1 MNSRCLT
8 PRALTLHMHLW
19 NHRTGERYM
28 QGNHR
33 LHSTNTT
40 PTPHLQRRQQ
50 QRRRRRTPVAAGGAV
65 VRYTFRVVAAHIAS
79 RVVFRA
85 RQAVVVVR
93 QLQHG
98 WQRRRP
104 DVLHCTGA
112 HTAIARVCIHTRY
125 HQPSTTANHTGSHT
139 CTAVPQLQ
147 PFSQRYRKP
156 LLPLHTSQEKPPV
169 PCLRS
174 GWRCSTCKACSK
186 SGPLGTSMPDARM
199 HLPPPIPTHTAIHT
213 APHVSG
219 HRHTPLDRCS
229 RRHVLLTAICKSSCH
244 DIAYQHESRVAHSE

>member
-104 DVLHCTGA
+104 NVLHCTGA

-125 HQPSTTANHTGSHT
+125 HQPPTININHSQRHNGIHT
-139 CTAVPQLQ
+139 CTTVPQSQ

-169 PCLRS
+169 PCLCS
-174 GWRCSTCKACSK
+174 GCRCSTCKASSK

-199 HLPPPIPTHTAIHT
+199 HLPKTHSH
-213 APHVSG
+213 PYN
-219 HRHTPLDRCS
+219 R
-229 RRHVLLTAICKSSCH
+229 
-244 DIAYQHESRVAHSE
+244 

>member
-1 MNSRCLT
+1 
-8 PRALTLHMHLW
+8 MHLW

-28 QGNHR
+28 QSNRR
-33 LHSTNTT
+33 LHSTNTP

-65 VRYTFRVVAAHIAS
+65 VRYTFGVVAAHIAS

-125 HQPSTTANHTGSHT
+125 HQPPTININHSQRHNGIHT
-139 CTAVPQLQ
+139 CTTVPQSQ

-174 GWRCSTCKACSK
+174 GWRCSACKACSK
-186 SGPLGTSMPDARM
+186 RGPLGTSMPDARM

-244 DIAYQHESRVAHSE
+244 DITYQHESRVAHSE